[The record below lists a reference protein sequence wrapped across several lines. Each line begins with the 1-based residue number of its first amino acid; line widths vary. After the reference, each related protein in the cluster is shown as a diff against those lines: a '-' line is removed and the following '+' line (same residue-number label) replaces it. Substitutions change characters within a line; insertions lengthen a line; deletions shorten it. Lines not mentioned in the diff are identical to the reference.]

1 MSAGGATVWAWAGSH
16 GPPPATRAS
25 LERLRLPE
33 GVRVA
38 IGSPGFDVAGFRS
51 SHAEAVQ
58 AHRIALLTGE
68 DRPQVTWYRDQE
80 LASLLTNDLERARSF
95 ALRELGGLAS
105 SEPSV
110 ARLRETLR
118 LYLQTWGSHVRT
130 AELLNVH
137 QNTVAY
143 RIRRAEELRG
153 RPACER
159 RPELEA
165 ALLLVDRLGDEILA
179 REAVS

>member
-1 MSAGGATVWAWAGSH
+1 V
-16 GPPPATRAS
+16 
-25 LERLRLPE
+25 RL
-33 GVRVA
+33 A

-51 SHAEAVQ
+51 THVEATH
-58 AHRIALLTGE
+58 AHRIALLAE
-68 DRPQVTWYRDQE
+68 SDRSQVTWYRDQE
-80 LASLLTNDLERARSF
+80 LASLLTNDLERARAF

-118 LYLQTWGSHVRT
+118 LYLQSWGSHVRT
-130 AELLNVH
+130 AELLDVH

-153 RPACER
+153 RPVYDR

-165 ALLLVDRLGDEILA
+165 ALLLVDRLGDEILTG
-179 REAVS
+179 ES